1 MNNNQN
7 NNNNLVYQ
15 YSATATPNINFN
27 INIGDNKV
35 NTLKPKINKNRFE
48 PALQRARKA
57 LQLVNPF
64 KRSLT

>member
-1 MNNNQN
+1 MINNQN
-7 NNNNLVYQ
+7 NSKNLVYQ
-15 YSATATPNINFN
+15 YSATATPNINYN
-27 INIGDNKV
+27 INIGNDKV

-64 KRSLT
+64 KGV

>member
-1 MNNNQN
+1 M
-7 NNNNLVYQ
+7 VYQ
-15 YSATATPNINFN
+15 YSATATPNINYN
-27 INIGDNKV
+27 INIGNDKV

-64 KRSLT
+64 KGV

>member
-1 MNNNQN
+1 MKMNNNQDN
-7 NNNNLVYQ
+7 SKNLVYQ
-15 YSATATPNINFN
+15 YSATATPNINYN
-27 INIGDNKV
+27 INIGNDKV

-64 KRSLT
+64 KGV

>member
-1 MNNNQN
+1 M
-7 NNNNLVYQ
+7 VYQ

-64 KRSLT
+64 KGV